1 MSIPRHEES
10 PIEMERRRRQLD
22 VVQGRPITRST
33 LELHRERQRRE
44 VEVEEEEQQRGR
56 RQTTDPDQLCPTV
69 ASFVMPRAAVNSQG
83 EAHIGC
89 TEGMTCDLLQETG
102 CSSST

>member
-1 MSIPRHEES
+1 MSICRHEES

-22 VVQGRPITRST
+22 VVQQGRPITRST
-33 LELHRERQRRE
+33 LELHRERQRR
-44 VEVEEEEQQRGR
+44 EVEEEEQQRGR

>member
-1 MSIPRHEES
+1 MSICRHEES

-56 RQTTDPDQLCPTV
+56 RQTT
-69 ASFVMPRAAVNSQG
+69 
-83 EAHIGC
+83 
-89 TEGMTCDLLQETG
+89 
-102 CSSST
+102 